1 MMVQVMLKRDANSKC
16 LQADTIVGRLAMLGI
31 LCGGLVGGTGCQLAT
46 ECGLV
51 RGWADVNSTGSPAA
65 IVDQMR
71 MDAFRTAVPPNVL
84 YEVSRIEVPRDFSG
98 AAPDSFEVFPVD
110 EFAREVQQTSGEL
123 QQPSHGERSVS
134 DHADQRS
141 VTPAGAWLF

>member
-1 MMVQVMLKRDANSKC
+1 MIQGMQKRDANSKC
-16 LQADTIVGRLAMLGI
+16 RCVDTIVGRLLLLGI

-71 MDAFRTAVPPNVL
+71 MDAFRTAAPPNVL

-98 AAPDSFEVFPVD
+98 SEPDSFEVFPVD
-110 EFAREVQQTSGEL
+110 EFAQEVQQTSGEFR
-123 QQPSHGERSVS
+123 QPPHGGRSVS
-134 DHADQRS
+134 HHADQRS